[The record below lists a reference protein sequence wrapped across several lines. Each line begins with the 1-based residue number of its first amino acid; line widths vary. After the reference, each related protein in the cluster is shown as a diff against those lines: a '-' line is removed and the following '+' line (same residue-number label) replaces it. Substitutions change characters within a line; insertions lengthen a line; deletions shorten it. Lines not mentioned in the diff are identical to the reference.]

1 MNGQRPGDIRNFAL
15 VGHASC
21 GKTMLAEAM
30 LMCSDTIRRMG
41 AIAAGSTVSDYHV
54 GEQQRH
60 ISIHGTPLNC
70 EWQGRRFNF
79 IDTPGYLDF
88 SSEAINALNVADFA
102 LVVINAT
109 HGIGVGT
116 ELMWDYASTYGIP
129 KIIVVNGL
137 DKEKVDF
144 ASVLADIRARFG
156 AAIFPMQVPMDS
168 GPGFHQVLDVLRSE
182 VVSYATDR
190 SGKYTEVPATGVW
203 KEQVDNL
210 HKELVEH
217 VAESDNGLL
226 EKFFAEGGLSE
237 EAMRNGIHPAVQNQ
251 IFVPLLCTSGETNV
265 GVARLMD
272 FIAKYGS
279 SPEDRRT
286 VGATTS
292 DSGQPC
298 LARLD
303 GAEPVAYVFKT
314 LTDPLSGDLSFF
326 RVYSGVIRAGME
338 MHNSERRV
346 TERMGQL
353 YRLNGK
359 LRTQVEQLSAG
370 DIGATVKLKDTHTG
384 NTLCDARHAIV
395 LPKVSYPVPYT
406 SAALKLNAPGDEEK
420 LAAGL
425 AALHEED
432 PAFSYHTDPEIHQ
445 FLISAQ
451 GELHLE
457 VLFERLKRRYKVD
470 VSLEQP
476 KIRYRETIRGK
487 AEARYRHKKQTGG
500 AGQFAEVWMRVE
512 AGPRDSGVSFTQSL
526 AGQDVDRIFVPSVE
540 KGVKSVCQEGV
551 HAGFRVTDVK
561 IDFFGGKMHPVDSKD
576 IAFQIA
582 GYFAFREGFQGAKPC
597 LLEPIHELEIRLPE
611 DFVGR
616 VVGDLSSRRGKILGM
631 DVNGRLQVIRAHVPA
646 AQLYHYGT
654 ALRSLTGGRGLH
666 SEKFSHYEEL
676 AADQEKKLVGEYQA
690 ARAAGTAGH
699 NHNH

>member
-1 MNGQRPGDIRNFAL
+1 
-15 VGHASC
+15 
-21 GKTMLAEAM
+21 
-30 LMCSDTIRRMG
+30 
-41 AIAAGSTVSDYHV
+41 
-54 GEQQRH
+54 
-60 ISIHGTPLNC
+60 
-70 EWQGRRFNF
+70 
-79 IDTPGYLDF
+79 
-88 SSEAINALNVADFA
+88 
-102 LVVINAT
+102 
-109 HGIGVGT
+109 
-116 ELMWDYASTYGIP
+116 
-129 KIIVVNGL
+129 
-137 DKEKVDF
+137 
-144 ASVLADIRARFG
+144 
-156 AAIFPMQVPMDS
+156 
-168 GPGFHQVLDVLRSE
+168 
-182 VVSYATDR
+182 
-190 SGKYTEVPATGVW
+190 
-203 KEQVDNL
+203 
-210 HKELVEH
+210 
-217 VAESDNGLL
+217 
-226 EKFFAEGGLSE
+226 
-237 EAMRNGIHPAVQNQ
+237 GIHPAVQNQ

>member
-237 EAMRNGIHPAVQNQ
+237 EAMRNGIHPAV
-251 IFVPLLCTSGETNV
+251 
-265 GVARLMD
+265 
-272 FIAKYGS
+272 
-279 SPEDRRT
+279 
-286 VGATTS
+286 
-292 DSGQPC
+292 
-298 LARLD
+298 
-303 GAEPVAYVFKT
+303 
-314 LTDPLSGDLSFF
+314 
-326 RVYSGVIRAGME
+326 
-338 MHNSERRV
+338 
-346 TERMGQL
+346 
-353 YRLNGK
+353 
-359 LRTQVEQLSAG
+359 
-370 DIGATVKLKDTHTG
+370 
-384 NTLCDARHAIV
+384 
-395 LPKVSYPVPYT
+395 
-406 SAALKLNAPGDEEK
+406 
-420 LAAGL
+420 
-425 AALHEED
+425 
-432 PAFSYHTDPEIHQ
+432 
-445 FLISAQ
+445 
-451 GELHLE
+451 
-457 VLFERLKRRYKVD
+457 
-470 VSLEQP
+470 
-476 KIRYRETIRGK
+476 
-487 AEARYRHKKQTGG
+487 
-500 AGQFAEVWMRVE
+500 
-512 AGPRDSGVSFTQSL
+512 
-526 AGQDVDRIFVPSVE
+526 
-540 KGVKSVCQEGV
+540 
-551 HAGFRVTDVK
+551 
-561 IDFFGGKMHPVDSKD
+561 
-576 IAFQIA
+576 
-582 GYFAFREGFQGAKPC
+582 
-597 LLEPIHELEIRLPE
+597 
-611 DFVGR
+611 
-616 VVGDLSSRRGKILGM
+616 
-631 DVNGRLQVIRAHVPA
+631 
-646 AQLYHYGT
+646 
-654 ALRSLTGGRGLH
+654 
-666 SEKFSHYEEL
+666 
-676 AADQEKKLVGEYQA
+676 
-690 ARAAGTAGH
+690 
-699 NHNH
+699 